1 MGSSGGSVV
10 VAQAEGGSETVIRG
24 EPGFDEL
31 IEPYRTEL
39 FAHCYRMLG
48 SVHDAEDVVQEAYLR
63 AWRARDQYDAS
74 RSSVRTWMYRIA
86 TNACLTALSS
96 RSRRPLP
103 SGFVVA
109 SDPLQ
114 PLVRGKEVTW
124 LQPLPD
130 AALLDSVDPARSAVK
145 RDGLRLAFMAALQN
159 LSARQRAVLILRDVL
174 EFSAAEAADILGA
187 TVISVNS
194 SLRRARASVEASGA
208 HPDSVNEPSEADQ
221 RVWIERYMRAFVEA
235 DIEALKQLLA
245 EDVLMEMPPMLNW
258 FVGRHNYGLF
268 MEWVFGA
275 AGTDW
280 RLESVSANGQ
290 PGFAAYR
297 RNGETYALHTV
308 QLFAVGPDGI
318 TRNSVFQDDDVFACF
333 GLPFEV
339 EP

>member
-1 MGSSGGSVV
+1 V
-10 VAQAEGGSETVIRG
+10 TVIPDER
-24 EPGFDEL
+24 GFDEQL
-31 IEPYRTEL
+31 EPYRTEL

-48 SVHDAEDVVQEAYLR
+48 SVHDAEDVVQETYLR
-63 AWRARDQYDAS
+63 AWRARHHYDAS

-96 RSRRPLP
+96 ASRRPLP
-103 SGFVVA
+103 SGFVA
-109 SDPLQ
+109 ESDPLQ
-114 PLVRGKEVTW
+114 PLVRGQEVTW

-130 AALLDSVDPARSAVK
+130 SLLDRGDPARSAVD
-145 RDGLRLAFMAALQN
+145 RDSLRLAFMAALQH

-174 EFSAAEAADILGA
+174 EFSAAETAEILDA
-187 TVISVNS
+187 SVISVNS
-194 SLRRARASVEASGA
+194 SLRRARARVEARDP
-208 HPDSVNEPSEADQ
+208 HPDRLNWPSAAEQ
-221 RVWIERYMRAFVEA
+221 RVSIERYMRAFVEA

-258 FVGRHNYGLF
+258 FVGRHQYGLF
-268 MEWVFGA
+268 MEWVFEA

-280 RLESVSANGQ
+280 RLEFVSANGQ

-297 RNGETYALHTV
+297 RIGETYTLHTI

-318 TRNSVFQDDDVFACF
+318 MRNSVFQDDDVFTCF
-333 GLPFEV
+333 GLPLEL

>member
-1 MGSSGGSVV
+1 MGSPGGPDRVADKEEPSV
-10 VAQAEGGSETVIRG
+10 TVD
-24 EPGFDEL
+24 PDQPAFDEL
-31 IEPYRTEL
+31 IEPYRTEM

-63 AWRARDQYDAS
+63 AWRARGQYDSS

-96 RSRRPLP
+96 GRRRPLP
-103 SGFVVA
+103 SGFVA
-109 SDPLQ
+109 ESDPLQ
-114 PLVRGKEVTW
+114 PLVRGEEVTW

-130 AALLDSVDPARSAVK
+130 SLLDAGDPARSAVD
-145 RDGLRLAFMAALQN
+145 RDSLRLAFMAAMQH

-174 EFSAAEAADILGA
+174 EFSATEAAEILDA

-194 SLRRARASVEASGA
+194 SLRRARASVAASGA
-208 HPDSVNEPSEADQ
+208 HPDSVSRPPEAEQ
-221 RVWIERYMRAFVEA
+221 REWIERYMRAFVEA
-235 DIEALKQLLA
+235 DVEALKQLLA

-280 RLESVSANGQ
+280 RLESISANGQ

-297 RNGETYALHTV
+297 RIGETYTLHTI

-318 TRNSVFQDDDVFACF
+318 IRNSVFQDDDVFNLF
-333 GLPFEV
+333 GLPFQL

>member
-1 MGSSGGSVV
+1 MGSPGGPIPVADKEEPSV
-10 VAQAEGGSETVIRG
+10 TVD
-24 EPGFDEL
+24 PDQPAFDEL
-31 IEPYRTEL
+31 IEPYRTEM
-39 FAHCYRMLG
+39 FADCYRMLG

-63 AWRARDQYDAS
+63 AWRARDQYDSS

-96 RSRRPLP
+96 GRRRPLP
-103 SGFVVA
+103 SGFVA
-109 SDPLQ
+109 ESDPLQ
-114 PLVRGKEVTW
+114 PLVGGKEVTW

-130 AALLDSVDPARSAVK
+130 SLLDASDPARSAVD
-145 RDGLRLAFMAALQN
+145 RDSLRLAFMAALQH

-174 EFSAAEAADILGA
+174 EFSAAEAAEILDA

-208 HPDSVNEPSEADQ
+208 HPDNVNRPPEAEQ
-221 RVWIERYMRAFVEA
+221 REWIERYMRAFVEA

-280 RLESVSANGQ
+280 RLESISANGQ

-297 RNGETYALHTV
+297 RIGETYTLHTI
-308 QLFAVGPDGI
+308 QLFVVGPDGI
-318 TRNSVFQDDDVFACF
+318 IRNSVFQDDDVFNLF
-333 GLPFEV
+333 GLPFQLD
-339 EP
+339 P

>member
-1 MGSSGGSVV
+1 VREEERSV
-10 VAQAEGGSETVIRG
+10 TVIRD

-48 SVHDAEDVVQEAYLR
+48 SVHDAEDMVQEAYLR
-63 AWRARDQYDAS
+63 AWRAREQYDAS

-96 RSRRPLP
+96 LSRRPLP
-103 SGFVVA
+103 SGLVA
-109 SDPLQ
+109 ESDPLQ

-130 AALLDSVDPARSAVK
+130 AMLDAGDPARSAVG
-145 RDGLRLAFMAALQN
+145 RDSLRLAFMAALQH

-174 EFSAAEAADILGA
+174 EFSAAETAEILGA

-208 HPDSVNEPSEADQ
+208 HPDRLGEPSGAEQ
-221 RVWIERYMRAFVEA
+221 RAWIERYMRAFVEA
-235 DIEALKQLLA
+235 DVEAIKQLLA

-258 FVGRHNYGLF
+258 FTGRHNYGVF

-297 RNGETYALHTV
+297 RIGETYTLHTV
-308 QLFAVGPDGI
+308 QLFTVGPDGI
-318 TRNSVFQDDDVFACF
+318 TRNSVFQDDGVFSCF
-333 GLPFEV
+333 GLSSEL